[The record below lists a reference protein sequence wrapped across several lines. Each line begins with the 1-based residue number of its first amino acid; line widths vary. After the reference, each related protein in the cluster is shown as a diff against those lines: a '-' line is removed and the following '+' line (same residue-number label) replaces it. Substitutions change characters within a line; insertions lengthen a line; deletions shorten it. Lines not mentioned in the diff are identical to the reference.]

1 MDFRPLEIAD
11 VVLLVP
17 QRTKDLRGWFA
28 ETYNAARFKEL
39 GINSEFLQDNHAYSR
54 AAGTVRGLHFQHPP
68 EAQAKLVR
76 VVRGAIYDVAVD
88 LRRKSATYGKF
99 AAAKL
104 SALGG
109 EQLFVPAGFAHGYCT
124 LEPETEVIYKV
135 DARYAPEAEGGVL
148 WNDPDLAIGWPMD
161 ANNAHL
167 SEKDLVL
174 PRLRDLENPF

>member
-17 QRTKDLRGWFA
+17 QRTEDQRGWFA

-54 AAGTVRGLHFQHPP
+54 EAYTVRGLHFQRPP

-148 WNDPDLAIGWPMD
+148 WNDPDLAIGWPVA

-174 PRLRDLENPF
+174 PRLRNLENPF